1 MKILVDWDNVVC
13 LSSVT
18 IPTLW
23 NYLHPTKQVK
33 VLKAEEVKWD
43 FSNVLEGTDISLKDL
58 LSAFDYKYFY
68 NHAVYV
74 DGAIETI
81 NELSKEHEITIVSKH
96 MDSRKELTTKYINY
110 LLPNVQIHFVDR
122 FEDKKNINADIIIDD
137 KEECL
142 GGVQTLSILFGNY
155 EYNQDYKGLRC
166 NNWSTI
172 KRYFD
177 CVNKSLTNN

>member
-1 MKILVDWDNVVC
+1 MKILVDWDNTI
-13 LSSVT
+13 LNTSVT
-18 IPTLW
+18 VPSIW

-43 FSNVLEGTDISLKDL
+43 FSNVLEETDVSLKEL
-58 LSAFDYKYFY
+58 LSIFDYKYFY
-68 NHAVYV
+68 NHAIFI

-81 NELSKEHEITIVSKH
+81 NELSRNNEVVIVSKH
-96 MDSRKELTTKYINY
+96 VDSRKELTTKYINY

-137 KEECL
+137 KLECL

-155 EYNQDYKGLRC
+155 EYNQDYDGIRC
-166 NNWSTI
+166 YNWEQVKRCIEFI
-172 KRYFD
+172 K
-177 CVNKSLTNN
+177 

>member
-13 LSSVT
+13 SSSVT
-18 IPTLW
+18 VPTLW

-74 DGAIETI
+74 DGAIEII
-81 NELSKEHEITIVSKH
+81 NELSRNNEIVIVSKH
-96 MDSRKELTTKYINY
+96 VDSRKELTIRCINE
-110 LLPNVQIHFVDR
+110 LLPNVQIQFVDR

-137 KEECL
+137 KLECL
-142 GGVQTLSILFGNY
+142 GGVQALSILFGNY
-155 EYNQDYKGLRC
+155 EYNQEYDGIRC
-166 NNWSTI
+166 NNWEQVKRCIEFI
-172 KRYFD
+172 K
-177 CVNKSLTNN
+177 